1 MARQS
6 RAVTRE
12 TLGAWLLKSSPDSS
26 PVDEF
31 LRTELGTVTER
42 CIRPSYRAD
51 VVVAGQ
57 PVRLWVSGHDD
68 VHPAGLYAQGRT
80 TGPAQREADQL
91 AMPVRLS
98 GIDPPVLRRE
108 LLAHR
113 LLSQLEV
120 IRMAA
125 GSNPSFLTREQ
136 LRELGRLY
144 PQVTG
149 GSR

>member
-26 PVDEF
+26 PLDEL
-31 LRTELGTVTER
+31 LRTRFGTVTER

-51 VVVAGQ
+51 EVAAGQ
-57 PVRLWVSGHDD
+57 PVLLWVSGHDD

-91 AMPVRLS
+91 VMPVRLT
-98 GIDPPVLRRE
+98 GIDPPVLRQE
-108 LLAHR
+108 LLGHPQ
-113 LLSQLEV
+113 LSQLEV
-120 IRMAA
+120 IRMPA

-144 PQVTG
+144 PQVTV

>member
-6 RAVTRE
+6 RAVTGE
-12 TLGAWLLKSSPDSS
+12 TLGAWLLKSSPDAS

-31 LRTELGTVTER
+31 LSTGFGTVTER

-57 PVRLWVSGHDD
+57 PVLFWVSGNDQR
-68 VHPAGLYAQGRT
+68 HPSGLYAQGHT
-80 TGPAQREADQL
+80 TGPAQLEADQL
-91 AMPVRLS
+91 VMPVRLTA
-98 GIDPPVLRRE
+98 IDPPIMRRE
-108 LLAHR
+108 LVAHR

-125 GSNPSFLTREQ
+125 GSNPSFVTREQ
-136 LRELGRLY
+136 LRELGLLY
-144 PQVTG
+144 PQVTV